1 MITYEFNHFIQ
12 PTVRPLLRF
21 PGPSYK
27 TAPQQRERSVS
38 TFVTRIPRKRVSQ
51 KPNANLMEHGPP
63 SVCTVDVSFLT
74 KINTSDSL
82 FISVRHHQH
91 VAMIG
96 LIFVADCG
104 MPPRIPNTFI
114 QAPGPTTE
122 GSEIVYGCIENY
134 VSEGDP
140 SIFCKENG
148 LWTKPTLYCR
158 RMLFTNAL

>member
-1 MITYEFNHFIQ
+1 
-12 PTVRPLLRF
+12 
-21 PGPSYK
+21 
-27 TAPQQRERSVS
+27 
-38 TFVTRIPRKRVSQ
+38 
-51 KPNANLMEHGPP
+51 
-63 SVCTVDVSFLT
+63 
-74 KINTSDSL
+74 
-82 FISVRHHQH
+82 
-91 VAMIG
+91 MIG